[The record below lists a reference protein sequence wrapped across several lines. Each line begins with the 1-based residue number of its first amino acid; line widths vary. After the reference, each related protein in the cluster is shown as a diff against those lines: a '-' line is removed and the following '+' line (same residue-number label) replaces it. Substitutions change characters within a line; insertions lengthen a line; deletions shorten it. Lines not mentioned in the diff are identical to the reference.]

1 LKCKGNP
8 LTIINFMNLL
18 LKNNLLLKSME
29 NSSIAIITSKLL
41 NIILLEESVE
51 APLDRIRI
59 NYPIIDK
66 LGCLE
71 LLILKVASVIGEI
84 FDI

>member
-1 LKCKGNP
+1 
-8 LTIINFMNLL
+8 MNLL